1 MSEESAAEMPRAIDL
16 GLAGCH
22 ACGKVSPE
30 AAGKCPRCGG
40 HLHIRKPQ
48 SVRRTIAFL
57 IAAVALYVPANVLP
71 IMIISE
77 IGGTTA
83 ATILGGLMDFW
94 RAGSY
99 PIAIIIFTASIFIPI
114 IKIVALAWLCAAA
127 TGKVNPSPKVLGRI
141 YWITELMGRWSM
153 VDIFVVAILVAIVQL
168 GSFMTVLP
176 APGAVAFGGVVV
188 LTMFAAMSFD
198 PRLLWDRFESK
209 DCAPIPPRPE
219 EPREPA

>member
-1 MSEESAAEMPRAIDL
+1 MKKESHEIPRAIDL

-22 ACGKVSPE
+22 ACGKVSPV
-30 AAGKCPRCGG
+30 AAKHCPRCGG
-40 HLHIRKPQ
+40 GLHLRKPA
-48 SVRRTIAFL
+48 SVQKTIAYL
-57 IAAVALYVPANVLP
+57 IAATLLYVPANIMP

-77 IGGTTA
+77 IGGTTS
-83 ATILGGLMDFW
+83 ATIIRGLMDFW
-94 RAGSY
+94 KAGSY
-99 PIAIIIFTASIFIPI
+99 PIAIIIFIASIFIPI

-153 VDIFVVAILVAIVQL
+153 VDIFVVAVLVAIVQL

-198 PRLLWDRFESK
+198 PRLLWDRFEANDSRL
-209 DCAPIPPRPE
+209 IPPRPV

>member
-1 MSEESAAEMPRAIDL
+1 MSEETEQMPRAIDL

-22 ACGKVSPE
+22 ACGKVSPVSK
-30 AAGKCPRCGG
+30 GHCPRCGSG
-40 HLHIRKPQ
+40 LHMRKPQ
-48 SVRRTIAFL
+48 SVQRTIAFL
-57 IAAVALYVPANVLP
+57 IAATALYVPANVLP

-83 ATILGGLMDFW
+83 ATILGGLADFW
-94 RAGSY
+94 NAGSY

-198 PRLLWDRFESK
+198 PRLLWDRFDSK
-209 DCAPIPPRPE
+209 DCVSIRSRRPV
-219 EPREPA
+219 EPRESA